1 MPNTPLL
8 TVTIVVRDQ
17 KDVIETTLTS
27 LYECSGIPLE
37 LYVIDD
43 ASSDGSNKVI
53 ESVLDY
59 YQHEQTF
66 YFQHEQPAGRGYSL
80 NEALLQCSGSIFWAP
95 ETIDQLDEQR
105 FLKNLDRLKSN
116 YHTAL
121 LQRTAI
127 PSGQTEWL
135 ELINQEQ
142 WPVDESFLWNLSKIP
157 AQNRYFSPHINS
169 YCGLELAA
177 RLQKHSY
184 LQSDKPWSRPNSL
197 ADTQPPNS
205 LLQQEILF
213 SLLRGTEPTGDDRA
227 EILSELWSIKPNDR
241 PLTERDFDI
250 ELLNE
255 AVNLIDDGRFN
266 TALEKIEEVLQ
277 ERPSHPAAKQLKIKI
292 LEKKRRFVEASE
304 LKHEVNRSAAD
315 AEEQKSTTQSQPGV
329 SEPEPKPAAPQPQAE
344 TEPEAKDEQPSPKSK
359 EQKEPG
365 VSLIIPTT
373 IYGKGALEH
382 CLLSI
387 SEHCDTETL
396 ELIVIDNASLDD
408 THDYLEELQ
417 EKKFM
422 QCKVIT
428 NNQNRGF
435 PASINQGLEHAETPY
450 ACILHNDI
458 EFESDAISQ
467 LKTLMENHPEYALVG
482 PATNKTYNPEQASR
496 NIEASSP
503 GLVEAE
509 YIDSFCM
516 MVRMESNLRLDDAY
530 ELAFFED
537 IDLSFQARTAGYK
550 VGVAAHIEVTH
561 HLGTTT
567 FPLDLDTE
575 SKQYWKNVAYFN
587 GKWEIEKFSK
597 EELTSLV
604 KFDQLLALNELVN
617 PLYPEQEIKEEFE
630 RLFTDE
636 METEIFNTEHDPET
650 LCQLVHLFMVMDK
663 RDVMRRL
670 EDRLERVDLPASL
683 IYQMVRFYY
692 KRNIYSRC
700 TYYLDQ
706 LKAQNESLRA
716 DLYRLAI
723 HVENKNFDEAIPLL
737 RHLLDH
743 APANPTLYKLAGDIH
758 QFNGNEEEAAS
769 FHQLAKQINPFKFDD
784 TPTDAFGFEL

>member
-8 TVTIVVRDQ
+8 TVTIVVQDQ

-27 LYECSGIPLE
+27 LYECSDIPLE

-43 ASSDGSNKVI
+43 ASSDGSDQVI

-66 YFQHEQPAGRGYSL
+66 YFQHEQAAGRGYCL
-80 NEALLQCSGSIFWAP
+80 NEALLQCSGTIFWAP
-95 ETIDQLDEQR
+95 NSINQLDEEL
-105 FLKNLDRLKSN
+105 FLENLDRLHSS

-121 LQRTAI
+121 LQRAVV
-127 PSGQTEWL
+127 PSEQAEWL
-135 ELINQEQ
+135 GLIKQDQ
-142 WPVDESFLWNLSKIP
+142 WPVDESFIWNLSKIP
-157 AQNRYFSPHINS
+157 AQNRYFSPHIDS

-184 LQSDKPWSRPNSL
+184 LQSEEPWSRPNSL
-197 ADTQPPNS
+197 AEVQPPNS

-213 SLLRGTEPTGDDRA
+213 SLLRGTTPHGDQRA
-227 EILSELWSIKPNDR
+227 DILEELWTLKPNDR

-250 ELLNE
+250 DLLNE
-255 AVNLIDDGRFN
+255 AVKLIDDGRLN
-266 TALEKIEEVLQ
+266 TALEKIEEVLA

-292 LEKKRRFVEASE
+292 LERKRRFVEASE
-304 LKHEVNRSAAD
+304 LKHEVNRDTPTEPEQKENENQPETPVTETTTTDSEEVVE
-315 AEEQKSTTQSQPGV
+315 EEQEAETAAPK
-329 SEPEPKPAAPQPQAE
+329 SEPEI
-344 TEPEAKDEQPSPKSK
+344 
-359 EQKEPG
+359 
-365 VSLIIPTT
+365 SLIIPTT

-382 CLLSI
+382 CLVSI
-387 SEHCDTETL
+387 SEHCNTDNL
-396 ELIVIDNASLDD
+396 QLIVIDNASLDD
-408 THDYLEELQ
+408 THDYLQELQ
-417 EKKFM
+417 EKQFL
-422 QCKVIT
+422 QCKIIT
-428 NNQNRGF
+428 NNQNNGF
-435 PASINQGLEHAETPY
+435 PASVNQGLEEADTPY
-450 ACILHNDI
+450 ACIMHNDI
-458 EFESDAISQ
+458 EFTSDALTQ
-467 LKTLMENHPEYALVG
+467 LKALMEDHPEYALIG

-503 GLVEAE
+503 GLVETE

-516 MVRMESNLRLDDAY
+516 MVRTESGLRLDKAY

-537 IDLSFQARTAGYK
+537 IDLSFQARTDGYK
-550 VGVAAHIEVTH
+550 VGVAPHIEVTH

-587 GKWEIEKFSK
+587 EKWGIEKFSE
-597 EELTSLV
+597 EELKSLGP
-604 KFDQLLALNELVN
+604 FDQLLALDELAN
-617 PLYPEQEIKEEFE
+617 PLYPEQEIIEEFE

-636 METEIFNTEHDPET
+636 MKTEIFNSDHDAET

-663 RDVMRRL
+663 REVMRRL
-670 EDRLERVDLPASL
+670 EDRLEGIELPASL
-683 IYQMVRFYY
+683 IYQLVRFYY
-692 KRNIYSRC
+692 NRNIYSRC
-700 TYYLDQ
+700 IHYLDQ
-706 LKAQNESLRA
+706 LKPQNESLRA

-723 HVENKNFDEAIPLL
+723 QVENKNFDEAIPML
-737 RHLLDH
+737 RHLMDH

-758 QFNGNEEEAAS
+758 KFNGNAEEAAS
-769 FHQLAKQINPFKFDD
+769 FHKLAKQINPFRFDK